1 MASVGRLPSVLL
13 ILSVGLSPLPSS
25 AAFVRPVR
33 LTHTA
38 PIPLTH
44 PGPSHRAPQPT
55 PTSPGEMPVTVL
67 SAGGGFNLNKHL
79 SQRDIGFAS
88 IGAFLLILWWQI
100 LGSLADLAPPIV
112 EQYMSAIDMSWM
124 SGPEIVSKLASVEV
138 EIDAVDAPDQLAVI
152 AVLASSVMYS
162 WNKIPEAE
170 TIPRDRD
177 LPPDVQLLEN
187 SRRKAAAGEQQKPL
201 RLRDVSVRDADCMCL
216 GSAVGGFLVWGVQLL
231 LLVLATTVDASVKVV
246 SALVIAN
253 LTFWFVFW
261 WKRVAD
267 D

>member
-1 MASVGRLPSVLL
+1 LY
-13 ILSVGLSPLPSS
+13 
-25 AAFVRPVR
+25 
-33 LTHTA
+33 
-38 PIPLTH
+38 
-44 PGPSHRAPQPT
+44 
-55 PTSPGEMPVTVL
+55 
-67 SAGGGFNLNKHL
+67 KHL
-79 SQRDIGFAS
+79 SQRDIAFAG
-88 IGAFLLILWWQI
+88 IGSFLLGIYVEL
-100 LGSLADLAPPIV
+100 LYLADAV
-112 EQYMSAIDMSWM
+112 DVRSM
-124 SGPEIVSKLASVEV
+124 SGPDIVSKLASVEV

-162 WNKIPEAE
+162 WNKLIPGAD